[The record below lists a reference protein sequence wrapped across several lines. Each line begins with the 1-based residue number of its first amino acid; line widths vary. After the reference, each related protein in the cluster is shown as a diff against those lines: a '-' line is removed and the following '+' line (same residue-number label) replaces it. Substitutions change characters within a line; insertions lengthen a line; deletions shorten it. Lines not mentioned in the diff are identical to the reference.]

1 MLIASSLLLIY
12 THAYILLN
20 KDNEENVSEDLCIK
34 SNLTYHECHEKLVIE
49 RWERHFDN

>member
-20 KDNEENVSEDLCIK
+20 KDNEENVLEDLYKIRFNVLWMSWK
-34 SNLTYHECHEKLVIE
+34 I
-49 RWERHFDN
+49 